1 MNWIF
6 IAVISGSIV
15 TSGHETK
22 EQCLGR
28 KALLSEQKIEGKC
41 VEAPSP
47 LWTGTITA
55 APISKP
61 LCRDGRDTYKLNNY
75 TIYC

>member
-41 VEAPSP
+41 VEAPSRTSG
-47 LWTGTITA
+47 LIYYGTLPVTN
-55 APISKP
+55 
-61 LCRDGRDTYKLNNY
+61 GNNN
-75 TIYC
+75 ILVGPDSGK